1 MTYALL
7 CILSKITSEKEDF
20 FQENVNECLKP
31 KKKKK
36 KAHSF
41 VFEIYTTQKCK
52 LSWCWPY
59 KGISICIWI
68 DSFPNLE
75 SSPCSITMQPTTCL
89 RLLIRVQIV
98 VVFLVTWTC
107 VHWKQKWA
115 PQLIPH
121 RPENICQMV
130 IAFNNY

>member
-1 MTYALL
+1 MFYS
-7 CILSKITSEKEDF
+7 ILYQKIASEKEEF
-20 FQENVNECLKP
+20 FRENVKWIPKARKKP
-31 KKKKK
+31 Q
-36 KAHSF
+36 SF
-41 VFEIYTTQKCK
+41 VFEIYTTQKRK

-75 SSPCSITMQPTTCL
+75 SSPCSITMQPTTRL

-115 PQLIPH
+115 PQLISH

-130 IAFNNY
+130 TAFSNY